1 MHRKPRL
8 LLDLYVRY
16 CPAEIHEKEEKVCE
30 AKEEEGGKKS
40 FFRIPPRLLPCQ
52 SGPLKIL
59 NK

>member
-1 MHRKPRL
+1 MHSNPPL
-8 LLDLYVRY
+8 PLDLYA
-16 CPAEIHEKEEKVCE
+16 PHSPTEIHEEEELCE
-30 AKEEEGGKKS
+30 EEEEEEGEKS